1 MKSTTLA
8 GAALAFSD
16 FLLPASAADYAGL
29 ARLALCKDS
38 WVDWSKSDPGRL
50 QAFIE
55 HFRDF
60 RRAETILPFLPFEA
74 EPIDCGPAH
83 GAGAF
88 PQSVGMGVGFSL
100 TVDATFDETRTVM
113 EKALGKP
120 LQKCESGD
128 GMRMCG
134 FEIAEQRTFT
144 LMAEDDPN
152 SHNTLIG
159 CYYYYEK

>member
-8 GAALAFSD
+8 GAALAFSV
-16 FLLPASAADYAGL
+16 FLLPAAAADDTAL
-29 ARLALCKDS
+29 ARLALCQDS
-38 WVDWSKSDPGRL
+38 WVDWNKSDPGRL

-55 HFRDF
+55 HFRSEFSPSGNDPF
-60 RRAETILPFLPFEA
+60 FLPKGS
-74 EPIDCGPAH
+74 PSI
-83 GAGAF
+83 AGLHVVQAF

-100 TVDATFDETRTVM
+100 TVDATFDETRTTM

-128 GMRMCG
+128 GMRMCE
-134 FEIAEQRTFT
+134 FKIAEQRTFT
-144 LMAEDDPN
+144 LMAEDDPK

-159 CYYYYEK
+159 CYYFYEK